1 VRNFTSAQRFKLR
14 PTEGLGMAGRILADI
29 VVTGTEPIGLN
40 REHELVLAI
49 NRALQSPGLRWVLG
63 NCPQVQITIE
73 ALGAVGNDKKYV
85 LAAVFTDAEE
95 VQAFEDCTAKE

>member
-1 VRNFTSAQRFKLR
+1 
-14 PTEGLGMAGRILADI
+14 MAGRILADI

-49 NRALQSPGLRWVLG
+49 NRALQSPGLRWVLA

-85 LAAVFTDAEE
+85 LAAVFTDAGE
-95 VQAFEDCTAKE
+95 VQAFDDAKRAAFAPDHRDAGPSGG

>member
-1 VRNFTSAQRFKLR
+1 
-14 PTEGLGMAGRILADI
+14 MAGRILADI
-29 VVTGTEPIGLN
+29 MVTGTEPIGLN

-49 NRALQSPGLRWVLG
+49 NRALQSPGLRWVLA

-95 VQAFEDCTAKE
+95 VQAYDDAKRAAFVPDRPDAGRSDG